1 MRVTKVI
8 REYIEEK
15 VAERLPFPEKPK
27 NSLIEEFEQL
37 EEKMN
42 QMVKEEFKALALKYK
57 GQFRYS
63 WTGDSYDDIEVQL
76 NYIDKNVDINGCVCR
91 IYTKADTEYKEE
103 LERVKK
109 QRADIVKDIIV
120 TLELGGTKA
129 ELEEM
134 LTKVG
139 A

>member
-15 VAERLPFPEKPK
+15 VAEKLPYPEKPK
-27 NSLIEEFEQL
+27 DSL
-37 EEKMN
+37 EEELAQVMKEMLVAAKAKLKEFAYQHKGEFYFGWSGCDYDN
-42 QMVKEEFKALALKYK
+42 FEGQCKYIDNELEIRGCSCIHSKEE
-57 GQFRYS
+57 
-63 WTGDSYDDIEVQL
+63 E
-76 NYIDKNVDINGCVCR
+76 
-91 IYTKADTEYKEE
+91 EYKK
-103 LERVKK
+103 LRK
-109 QRADIVKDIIV
+109 DIQDKRKEAVKDIII

-134 LTKVG
+134 LAKVG

>member
-15 VAERLPFPEKPK
+15 VAERLPYPEKPK
-27 NSLIEEFEQL
+27 DNL
-37 EEKMN
+37 EEELAQLMEEMLAVAKARL
-42 QMVKEEFKALALKYK
+42 KEFAHQHKGEFFFGWSGCDYDNVE
-57 GQFRYS
+57 GQCK
-63 WTGDSYDDIEVQL
+63 
-76 NYIDKNVDINGCVCR
+76 YIDKELEFRGCSC
-91 IYTKADTEYKEE
+91 IHSKEEEEYKK
-103 LERVKK
+103 LRK
-109 QRADIVKDIIV
+109 DIEHKRKTAVKDIII